1 MLRIEG
7 REVTKTMRVY
17 LVQHGQAAPKD
28 VDPDRPL
35 TEAGRRD
42 VEKVSAFL
50 KPLAPR
56 ARAIVHS
63 GKTRAAETAEIL
75 GSAFEA
81 AGRPLSRESLG
92 PNDPVEPLKQELEGA
107 EEGLVIVG
115 HLPFL
120 AKLASVLLAGSE
132 SPDVVAFRQGGVI
145 CIERGEDDIWR
156 VLWMVSPE
164 ILV

>member
-1 MLRIEG
+1 
-7 REVTKTMRVY
+7 MRLY
-17 LVQHGQAAPKD
+17 LAQHGQAAPKD

-56 ARAIVHS
+56 VGAIVHS
-63 GKTRAAETAEIL
+63 GKTRAAETAETL
-75 GSAFEA
+75 SSAFEA
-81 AGRPLSRESLG
+81 DSGPLSREGLG
-92 PNDPVEPLKQELEGA
+92 PNDPVEPLRQELEGA
-107 EEGLVIVG
+107 EEDLVIVG

-120 AKLASVLLAGSE
+120 AKLASALLAGSE
-132 SPDVVAFRQGGVI
+132 SSDVVAFRQGGII

-156 VLWMVSPE
+156 VLWMVSPGV
-164 ILV
+164 LV